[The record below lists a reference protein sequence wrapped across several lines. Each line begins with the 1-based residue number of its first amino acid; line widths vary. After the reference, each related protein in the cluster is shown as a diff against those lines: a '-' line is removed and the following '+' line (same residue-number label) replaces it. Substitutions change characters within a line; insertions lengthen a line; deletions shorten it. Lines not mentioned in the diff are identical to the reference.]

1 MSALLSIGDVASATG
16 TTVSALRYYDEIGLV
31 EVATRVGGK
40 RRFDSDTVGR
50 VNFIRRAQAVGFS
63 LDEIGQILDDGAG
76 QWHSLV
82 EAKLNEL
89 TGRRSRLDEMIAM
102 LGGIRDCGCEV
113 VAACEQAQ
121 EQVLFV

>member
-1 MSALLSIGDVASATG
+1 MNALLSIGAVATATG
-16 TTVSALRYYDEIGLV
+16 TTVSALRHYDEVGLV

-63 LDEIGQILDDGAG
+63 LDEIGQILDDRSG

-82 EAKLNEL
+82 ESKLDEL
-89 TGRRSRLDEMIAM
+89 TDRRSRLDEMI
-102 LGGIRDCGCEV
+102 GRVGRDPRLRLRGRCH
-113 VAACEQAQ
+113 
-121 EQVLFV
+121 L